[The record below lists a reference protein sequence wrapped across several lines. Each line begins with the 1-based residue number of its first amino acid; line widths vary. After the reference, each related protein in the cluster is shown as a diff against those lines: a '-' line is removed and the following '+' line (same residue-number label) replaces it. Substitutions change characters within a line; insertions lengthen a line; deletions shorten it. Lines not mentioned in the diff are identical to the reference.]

1 MDKNRTGNKGCGVL
15 LYFVPVAEGV
25 AYGLFQ
31 KLPFLD
37 FALFMAWLLV
47 LGGIILVYWLAR
59 GRWQKGGWAL
69 LLCAGVC
76 TPLAM
81 LCADFENLPLFLIGA
96 VFASALSGVENGLAL
111 ASYLGAVAVL
121 CGTKGYLFAAMV
133 LCFAYC
139 ILAQWL
145 HGWKNIFCA
154 IVTGEAATVIMIALI
169 TRFGTKPLEGM
180 NLLVPIGFCAIL
192 LILAAMFSFTAKTI
206 ERKRSNSR

>member
-1 MDKNRTGNKGCGVL
+1 ML
-15 LYFVPVAEGV
+15 LSFVPVAEGV
-25 AYGLFQ
+25 VYGLFQ

-37 FALFMAWLLV
+37 FALFVAWLLV
-47 LGGIILVYWLAR
+47 LGGILLVYWLAK
-59 GRWQKGGWAL
+59 GRWQGSGWAM

-76 TPLAM
+76 APLAM
-81 LCADFENLPLFLIGA
+81 VCEDLENLPLFLIGA
-96 VFASALSGVENGLAL
+96 VFTSSISGIGNGLAL

-121 CGTKGYLFAAMV
+121 CGAKGYLFAAMV

-145 HGWKNIFCA
+145 HGWKNIVCA
-154 IVTGEAATVIMIALI
+154 IVTGEAATVIIIALI

-180 NLLVPIGFCAIL
+180 NLLIPIGFCAAL

-206 ERKRSNSR
+206 ERKRSNRK